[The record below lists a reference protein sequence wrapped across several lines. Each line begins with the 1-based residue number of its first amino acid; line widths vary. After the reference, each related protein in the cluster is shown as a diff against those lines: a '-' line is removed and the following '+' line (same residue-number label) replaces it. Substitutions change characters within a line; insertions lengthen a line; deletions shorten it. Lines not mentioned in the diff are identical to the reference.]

1 MSCHLQKKDIVMGF
15 VCTDNNIIVYGGKK
29 SGINR

>member
-1 MSCHLQKKDIVMGF
+1 MSFTKKDSVMGF
-15 VCTDNNIIVYGGKK
+15 VCTDNNMIVYSGRK